1 MKKKLFTIVCLL
13 FFLILHVHSTYAQ
26 TNYIGGGVEIS
37 HGTWSK
43 LTDGQGIKFYYER
56 ILTEAISAELEAGGQ
71 RFSTNRNRRFL
82 LGGQFETSFIR
93 LNVKYKI
100 TDLSAGTFC
109 IVGIG
114 YFRPSLPRSEM
125 ADFIDAYSV
134 LSHDIENN
142 IGFNIGAGIEGP
154 NMQLSLNFILL
165 SSKEIAS
172 GVNQLGEYR
181 DFRKSVNLNMI
192 TASWILKFG
201 L

>member
-1 MKKKLFTIVCLL
+1 M
-13 FFLILHVHSTYAQ
+13 A
-26 TNYIGGGVEIS
+26 
-37 HGTWSK
+37 
-43 LTDGQGIKFYYER
+43 
-56 ILTEAISAELEAGGQ
+56 
-71 RFSTNRNRRFL
+71 
-82 LGGQFETSFIR
+82 
-93 LNVKYKI
+93 
-100 TDLSAGTFC
+100 LSAGTFC
-109 IVGIG
+109 SAGIG
-114 YFRPSLPRSEM
+114 YYRPSLPRSEM

-172 GVNQLGEYR
+172 GVNQLGEFR